1 MHGALLFAR
10 ADNTSSQAE
19 RGRGGSSDPVRRA
32 VPVIYRPRPPYQS
45 CFQSKVIV
53 QMKRHQKFFS
63 VEIKKSRTQGQ
74 RQQLPPR
81 PLFATPP
88 DETSAF
94 IRKAEPQPV
103 AEPVVAPRILPS
115 ILASVSNRSEPV
127 EPVRSKR
134 TVRSKAEQSQNQLDL
149 YPDEARNLGNIPDTP
164 SSLERGLPMDIAPMA
179 QEDMLPLLEVRIDDI
194 GIGETKA
201 RVRRKK
207 PSEFVALGQEAEPAP
222 PQPSPAPADL
232 LRSSVFVISPK
243 AMPARLTKRHAAAAQ
258 LPRNERWKRRLHPAT
273 W

>member
-1 MHGALLFAR
+1 LHGALLCAR
-10 ADNTSSQAE
+10 ADPTSSQAE
-19 RGRGGSSDPVRRA
+19 RGRGGSRAPVRRA
-32 VPVIYRPRPPYQS
+32 VPVIDRPRPPYQS
-45 CFQSKVIV
+45 CFQPKVIV
-53 QMKRHQKFFS
+53 EMKRQQASFS
-63 VEIKKSRTQGQ
+63 VEIKKSRTQ

-115 ILASVSNRSEPV
+115 ILAPVSNRSEPV

-134 TVRSKAEQSQNQLDL
+134 AVRSKAEQSQIQLDL
-149 YPDEARNLGNIPDTP
+149 YPDGARNLGSIPDTP
-164 SSLERGLPMDIAPMA
+164 SRLERGERGLPMDIAPMA

-194 GIGETKA
+194 GIGERKA

-207 PSEFVALGQEAEPAP
+207 PSEFVALGQEADPASQP
-222 PQPSPAPADL
+222 PPAPADL
-232 LRSSVFVISPK
+232 LRSSAFATSPK

>member
-1 MHGALLFAR
+1 
-10 ADNTSSQAE
+10 
-19 RGRGGSSDPVRRA
+19 
-32 VPVIYRPRPPYQS
+32 
-45 CFQSKVIV
+45 
-53 QMKRHQKFFS
+53 MKRQQASFS
-63 VEIKKSRTQGQ
+63 VEIKKSRTQ

-103 AEPVVAPRILPS
+103 AEPVAPRILPS
-115 ILASVSNRSEPV
+115 ILAPVSNSSEPV

-134 TVRSKAEQSQNQLDL
+134 AVRSKAEQSQIQLDL
-149 YPDEARNLGNIPDTP
+149 YPDGARNLGSIPDTP

-194 GIGETKA
+194 GIGERKA

-207 PSEFVALGQEAEPAP
+207 PSEFVALGQEADPASR
-222 PQPSPAPADL
+222 PSPAPADL
-232 LRSSVFVISPK
+232 LRSSVFATSPK